1 MKGLLLMI
9 LLLTPAVL
17 GQQRSVEL
25 KDAAEFFDIK
35 VVIGKCNAR
44 HCSGPV
50 TFSFYKKGGT
60 RAYQVI
66 SLPQTIDPGWGDLT
80 ANISDLYDDQHMI
93 YVDDFNF
100 DGMDDVAISDGP
112 NGFHGKASYRIYL
125 SSRAAGKFV
134 FNKSFSA
141 LSKHFGMFEVDKIEK
156 EIETRDKSGCCYHI
170 TERYKVVKNRPV
182 KVYVLEEDAAGGNG
196 NVTLTTRT
204 LVKGKWKTTKKVMK
218 TDDYNREQ

>member
-1 MKGLLLMI
+1 ML
-9 LLLTPAVL
+9 LLLTPAVF
-17 GQQRSVEL
+17 GQQRAVKL

-35 VVIGKCNAR
+35 VVIGKCKAKD
-44 HCSGPV
+44 CSGPA

-66 SLPQTIDPGWGDLT
+66 SLPRTIDPGWGETDM
-80 ANISDLYDDQHMI
+80 NVSDLYDDQNMI

-100 DGMDDVAISDGP
+100 DGMDDVAISDGA

-134 FNKSFSA
+134 FNKAFSA
-141 LSKHFGMFEVDKIEK
+141 LSKHFGMFEVDKKKK

-170 TERYKVVKNRPV
+170 TERYTVLKNRPV
-182 KVYVLEEDAAGGNG
+182 KTYVFEEDALGGDG

-218 TDDYNREQ
+218 TDDYYTDN